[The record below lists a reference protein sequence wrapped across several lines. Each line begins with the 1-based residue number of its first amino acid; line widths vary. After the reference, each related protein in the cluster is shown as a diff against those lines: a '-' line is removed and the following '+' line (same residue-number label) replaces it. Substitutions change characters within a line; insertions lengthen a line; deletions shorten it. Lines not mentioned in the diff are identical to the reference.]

1 MGQHVLQ
8 SIAGLT
14 LSLDASLITP
24 VPFHHHTPFSKSL
37 GYPKSELFLPS
48 ISFFFTH
55 ITFLYP
61 YVSILY
67 VPELEHEMQVK

>member
-24 VPFHHHTPFSKSL
+24 VPFHQHTPYSKSL